1 MTIPMEGIERSV
13 RSVRA
18 LSLAL
23 GVLALLFA
31 APPAGAQFLSGLSG
45 VTLNATTATSLTIA
59 ITSGTSMNFALIQ
72 GGQANGSTAAAI
84 TTSWN
89 VNPGQT
95 GTVRLYA
102 YFNTPATALAGSTYD
117 IASTYVEGRVTTGLP
132 VTFTPFTQTNP
143 VGPAGGSLLLFSET
157 ITGTNKNRTRTDN
170 LDVRV
175 NLTTSPV
182 VPTGTYTGTLRIQA
196 RAL

>member
-1 MTIPMEGIERSV
+1 MANPREGIERLA

-23 GVLALLFA
+23 GALAMLLA
-31 APPAGAQFLSGLSG
+31 APPAGAQLLSGLSG
-45 VTLNATTATSLTIA
+45 MTLNATTATSLSIA
-59 ITSGTSMNFALIQ
+59 ITSGTSMNFTLLQ

-95 GTVRLYA
+95 GAVRLYA

-132 VTFTPFTQTNP
+132 VTYTPFTQTNP

-157 ITGTNKNRTRTDN
+157 ITGTNKNKTRTDN
-170 LDVRV
+170 LDVRI
-175 NLTTSPV
+175 NLTASPV
-182 VPTGTYTGTLRIQA
+182 VPTGTYAGTLRIQA

>member
-1 MTIPMEGIERSV
+1 MTTPREGIERLA

-23 GVLALLFA
+23 GVLALLLA
-31 APPAGAQFLSGLSG
+31 APFAGAQLLSGLSG
-45 VTLNATTATSLTIA
+45 VTLNATTVTSLSIA
-59 ITSGTSMNFALIQ
+59 ITSGTSMNFTLLQGAL
-72 GGQANGSTAAAI
+72 ANGSTAAAI

-95 GTVRLYA
+95 GTVRLYG
-102 YFNTPATALAGSTYD
+102 YFSTPATALAGPTYN
-117 IASTYVEGRVTTGLP
+117 IASAFVEGRVTTGLP
-132 VTFTPFTQTNP
+132 VTYTPFTQTNP

-157 ITGTNKNRTRTDN
+157 ITGVNKNKTRTDN

-182 VPTGTYTGTLRIQA
+182 VPTGAYTGTLRIQA